1 MGSYLVVVRQDAP
14 RTIGDD
20 RLIGNKE
27 LLLFLSRS
35 LTIWSTWVE
44 EQSPNGLYLM
54 IVACNYHITTGTGPT
69 TPEVE

>member
-44 EQSPNGLYLM
+44 EQSLNGLYLM
-54 IVACNYHITTGTGPT
+54 IVACNYYITTGTGLT